1 MNLKELLIKHEGL
14 RLDLYQCPAG
24 FWTIGVGRNL
34 EANGISE
41 DEAMLLLQND
51 INRCEASIT
60 QLDSF
65 SGFWPA
71 LTEARQAVLISMAFN
86 LGMAGL
92 LRFKKMIAALQALD
106 FQQAAEEML
115 DSQWATQVGQRAV
128 ELSSMME
135 TGDWI

>member
-1 MNLKELLIKHEGL
+1 MNLKELLIKHEGMK
-14 RLDLYQCPAG
+14 LDLYQCPAG

-34 EANGISE
+34 EANGISV
-41 DEAMLLLQND
+41 DEALLLLQND

-60 QLDSF
+60 GLDSF

-86 LGMAGL
+86 LGMGGL